1 MLQYTIHVLS
11 LQPLIMDL
19 NILLLLFCGLIVLIV
34 GANMLLK
41 SAVSIS
47 LKFEIPKVLIG
58 MTVVSLAT
66 SAPEL
71 IVSIKAALMGSADL
85 AISNVVGSNIAN
97 IGLVLGLTV
106 FFSPIN
112 ISKNIYKTH
121 WPIMMFSALY
131 FLIIILDGKINV
143 YEGGILIIFLVT
155 SIAFLIKNKQ
165 KVEEDLNT
173 KSVDSLPKSIILLIV
188 GGICLYFGSEWFISG
203 AIDVASYFG
212 ISERIIGISVVSVG
226 TSLPELV
233 TSLVAIVK
241 KEKGISLGN
250 LLGSNI
256 FNVFAVLGI
265 TSLVTPLIVSDLNII
280 NFDIYVMLFFAA
292 IILPLIF
299 FPNKFILGRVAGLII
314 LSFYSIYIYNLFI

>member
-11 LQPLIMDL
+11 LQALNMDL
-19 NILLLLFCGLIVLIV
+19 NILLLFFCGLIVLIV

-47 LKFEIPKVLIG
+47 LKFQIPKILIG

-71 IVSIKAALMGSADL
+71 IVSIKSALIGSTDL

-112 ISKNIYKTH
+112 ISKNIYKID
-121 WPIMMFSALY
+121 WPIMMFSALF
-131 FLIIILDGKINV
+131 FLIIILDGEINI
-143 YEGGILIIFLVT
+143 YEGGILIIFLVM
-155 SIAFLIKNKQ
+155 SIAFLIKHQEK
-165 KVEEDLNT
+165 EDDDLKAT
-173 KSVDSLPKSIILLIV
+173 SIDSLSKSIILFIV

-203 AIDVASYFG
+203 AIDIASYFG
-212 ISERIIGISVVSVG
+212 ITERIIGITVVSVG

-233 TSLVAIVK
+233 TSLVAVVK

-265 TSLVTPLIVSDLNII
+265 TSLVTPLVVTDLNII

-299 FPNKFILGRVAGLII
+299 FPKKFVLGKREGLII
-314 LSFYSIYIYNLFI
+314 ISFYSIYIYNLFI

>member
-1 MLQYTIHVLS
+1 
-11 LQPLIMDL
+11 
-19 NILLLLFCGLIVLIV
+19 
-34 GANMLLK
+34 MLLK

-71 IVSIKAALMGSADL
+71 IVSVKAALMGSADL

-121 WPIMMFSALY
+121 WPIMMFSAIY

-173 KSVDSLPKSIILLIV
+173 KSVDSLPKSIILFIV